1 MIIIKTL
8 DYFFIYSF
16 IGWVLESVYKT
27 IYEKKLVNSGFL
39 YGPFCPIYGLGAL
52 IMYAFLS
59 GYNDNPLHVFVIGF
73 VILSIWE
80 YIVAWAIEK
89 VLHEKYWDYSNNKFN
104 INGRVCL
111 LNSLFW
117 GILGVIFI
125 YIVHPVIQE
134 AINKVDYRILIGSG
148 ITLAITMTIDTIVST
163 IKLNGISKK
172 LEDIK
177 NIRNEIKL
185 KLQELKNMEKKTSGK
200 ESIQLLIN
208 DLKTQEGI
216 LKMKLMRQTVRI
228 RRAFPSMK
236 SEKFKQIAKY
246 LRK

>member
-1 MIIIKTL
+1 MNNL
-8 DYFFIYSF
+8 DMFINVA
-16 IGWVLESVYKT
+16 IALLGLIVGAIAMLIYK
-27 IYEKKLVNSGFL
+27 SG
-39 YGPFCPIYGLGAL
+39 
-52 IMYAFLS
+52 
-59 GYNDNPLHVFVIGF
+59 
-73 VILSIWE
+73 
-80 YIVAWAIEK
+80 K
-89 VLHEKYWDYSNNKFN
+89 
-104 INGRVCL
+104 
-111 LNSLFW
+111 
-117 GILGVIFI
+117 GV
-125 YIVHPVIQE
+125 
-134 AINKVDYRILIGSG
+134 
-148 ITLAITMTIDTIVST
+148 
-163 IKLNGISKK
+163 SKK

>member
-1 MIIIKTL
+1 M
-8 DYFFIYSF
+8 
-16 IGWVLESVYKT
+16 
-27 IYEKKLVNSGFL
+27 
-39 YGPFCPIYGLGAL
+39 
-52 IMYAFLS
+52 
-59 GYNDNPLHVFVIGF
+59 
-73 VILSIWE
+73 
-80 YIVAWAIEK
+80 
-89 VLHEKYWDYSNNKFN
+89 
-104 INGRVCL
+104 
-111 LNSLFW
+111 
-117 GILGVIFI
+117 
-125 YIVHPVIQE
+125 
-134 AINKVDYRILIGSG
+134 DYRILIGSG

-185 KLQELKNMEKKTSGK
+185 KLQELKNMGNKTSGK
-200 ESIQLLIN
+200 EGIQLLIN

>member
-117 GILGVIFI
+117 GILGVIYI
-125 YIVHPVIQE
+125 YSSPSNSRS
-134 AINKVDYRILIGSG
+134 NK
-148 ITLAITMTIDTIVST
+148 
-163 IKLNGISKK
+163 
-172 LEDIK
+172 
-177 NIRNEIKL
+177 
-185 KLQELKNMEKKTSGK
+185 
-200 ESIQLLIN
+200 
-208 DLKTQEGI
+208 
-216 LKMKLMRQTVRI
+216 
-228 RRAFPSMK
+228 
-236 SEKFKQIAKY
+236 
-246 LRK
+246 